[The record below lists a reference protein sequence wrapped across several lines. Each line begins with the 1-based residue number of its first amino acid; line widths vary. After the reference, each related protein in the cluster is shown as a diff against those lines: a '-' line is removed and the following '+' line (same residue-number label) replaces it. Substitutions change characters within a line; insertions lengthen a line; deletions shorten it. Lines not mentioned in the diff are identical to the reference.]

1 MKPISPHAIPL
12 HAIPLHAI
20 PLHERIRTDIESAIL
35 GGQLRPG
42 DRIPKETEL
51 MAQYGCARMT
61 VNKALSALA
70 TTGMLDRRKRAG
82 SFVARPRAQ
91 SMVLDIPDLAAAI
104 TERGQTYGWVLS
116 GRKLIAPD
124 HADAAPLGAFKKPLG
139 NVLNISGVHFADGL
153 PLAHEERLINLT
165 LVPEIADADLSQTP
179 PGSWLIA
186 HVPWTEAEN
195 RISAAGAP
203 PAIARA
209 LGIAR
214 GAPCLML
221 ERLTWRGPD
230 TVTRVRQH
238 FVAGRYELIARFGPS

>member
-1 MKPISPHAIPL
+1 MKP
-12 HAIPLHAI
+12 I
-20 PLHERIRTDIESAIL
+20 PLHERIRAEIEGAIL

-91 SMVLDIPDLAAAI
+91 SMVLDIPDLSAAI
-104 TERGQTYGWVLS
+104 AARGQTYGWSLS
-116 GRKLIAPD
+116 SRKLIAPD
-124 HADAAPLGAFKKPLG
+124 HADALVLGARS
-139 NVLNISGVHFADGL
+139 NVLNLSGVHYADDL

-165 LVPEIADADLSQTP
+165 LVPEIAEADLSQTP

-186 HVPWTEAEN
+186 HVPLTEAEN
-195 RISAAGAP
+195 RISAVGAP

-209 LGIAR
+209 LGITR

-238 FVAGRYELIARFGPS
+238 FVADRYELIARFGPS